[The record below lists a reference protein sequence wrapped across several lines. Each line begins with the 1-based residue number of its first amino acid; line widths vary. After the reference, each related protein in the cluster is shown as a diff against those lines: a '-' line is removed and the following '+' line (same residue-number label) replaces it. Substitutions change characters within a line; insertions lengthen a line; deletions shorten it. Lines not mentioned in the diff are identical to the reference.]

1 MKRTTYLF
9 TFLLAFMVCFNS
21 HAQEVK
27 LSGSRNAVRKSGDVL
42 ACLTPAA
49 SLATVLI
56 LQDWQG
62 LKQGALAGVS
72 TVGMTY
78 VLKYLVKKKR
88 PDGSDNHSFPSMHT
102 SVSFTGAAFIQR
114 RYGWKWGIPAYAV
127 ATYVGWSRT
136 YAKKHDW
143 WDVAAGAAMGIGSAY
158 IFTRPFAQKHNL
170 TLSPLAGDKH
180 FGIYASMTF

>member
-9 TFLLAFMVCFNS
+9 IFLLAFIACFNG

-27 LSGSRNAVRKSGDVL
+27 LSGSRKAVRTSGDVL

-72 TVGMTY
+72 TVGICPE
-78 VLKYLVKKKR
+78 V
-88 PDGSDNHSFPSMHT
+88 SDQERTSGRQRQSFLPFYAHL
-102 SVSFTGAAFIQR
+102 
-114 RYGWKWGIPAYAV
+114 GIFYRSSLYP
-127 ATYVGWSRT
+127 T
-136 YAKKHDW
+136 
-143 WDVAAGAAMGIGSAY
+143 
-158 IFTRPFAQKHNL
+158 
-170 TLSPLAGDKH
+170 
-180 FGIYASMTF
+180 

>member
-9 TFLLAFMVCFNS
+9 IFLLAFIACFNG

-27 LSGSRNAVRKSGDVL
+27 LSGSRKAVRTSGDVL

-62 LKQGALAGVS
+62 LKQGE
-72 TVGMTY
+72 
-78 VLKYLVKKKR
+78 R
-88 PDGSDNHSFPSMHT
+88 PDGSDNHSFPSMHA

-180 FGIYASMTF
+180 FGIYASMNF

>member
-27 LSGSRNAVRKSGDVL
+27 LSSSRNAVRKSGDVL

-72 TVGMTY
+72 TVDEAGKVVYEELVPEITNEPNY
-78 VLKYLVKKKR
+78 EAAIASLK
-88 PDGSDNHSFPSMHT
+88 N
-102 SVSFTGAAFIQR
+102 
-114 RYGWKWGIPAYAV
+114 
-127 ATYVGWSRT
+127 
-136 YAKKHDW
+136 
-143 WDVAAGAAMGIGSAY
+143 
-158 IFTRPFAQKHNL
+158 
-170 TLSPLAGDKH
+170 
-180 FGIYASMTF
+180 

>member
-9 TFLLAFMVCFNS
+9 IFLLAFIACFNG

-27 LSGSRNAVRKSGDVL
+27 LSGSRKAVRTPGDVL

-78 VLKYLVKKKR
+78 ALKYLIKKER

-102 SVSFTGAAFIQR
+102 LLRLSHVVNDLEMGYSGICRSYLCRLEPYVCQEAR
-114 RYGWKWGIPAYAV
+114 LVGRGSRSRYGYRQCLYLYPSV
-127 ATYVGWSRT
+127 
-136 YAKKHDW
+136 
-143 WDVAAGAAMGIGSAY
+143 
-158 IFTRPFAQKHNL
+158 RPKA
-170 TLSPLAGDKH
+170 
-180 FGIYASMTF
+180 

>member
-72 TVGMTY
+72 T
-78 VLKYLVKKKR
+78 
-88 PDGSDNHSFPSMHT
+88 
-102 SVSFTGAAFIQR
+102 
-114 RYGWKWGIPAYAV
+114 
-127 ATYVGWSRT
+127 
-136 YAKKHDW
+136 
-143 WDVAAGAAMGIGSAY
+143 
-158 IFTRPFAQKHNL
+158 
-170 TLSPLAGDKH
+170 
-180 FGIYASMTF
+180 FGI

>member
-78 VLKYLVKKKR
+78 ALKYLVKKER

-114 RYGWKWGIPAYAV
+114 RYGWKWGSNLCRMEP
-127 ATYVGWSRT
+127 YVCQEARLVGCGRRSRHG
-136 YAKKHDW
+136 YRQCLYLHPSVCPKAQPDPQS
-143 WDVAAGAAMGIGSAY
+143 AG
-158 IFTRPFAQKHNL
+158 R
-170 TLSPLAGDKH
+170 
-180 FGIYASMTF
+180 

>member
-1 MKRTTYLF
+1 
-9 TFLLAFMVCFNS
+9 MVCFNS

-72 TVGMTY
+72 TVGMTLCAE
-78 VLKYLVKKKR
+78 VPGKER
-88 PDGSDNHSFPSMHT
+88 TSRRQRQSF
-102 SVSFTGAAFIQR
+102 VSFHAYLRIV
-114 RYGWKWGIPAYAV
+114 YGRCFYPAPLRLEMGYPAYAV
-127 ATYVGWSRT
+127 AT
-136 YAKKHDW
+136 
-143 WDVAAGAAMGIGSAY
+143 M
-158 IFTRPFAQKHNL
+158 
-170 TLSPLAGDKH
+170 
-180 FGIYASMTF
+180 

>member
-9 TFLLAFMVCFNS
+9 VFLLAFIACFHG

-27 LSGSRNAVRKSGDVL
+27 LSGSRKAVRTSGDVL

-72 TVGMTY
+72 TVGMT
-78 VLKYLVKKKR
+78 
-88 PDGSDNHSFPSMHT
+88 
-102 SVSFTGAAFIQR
+102 
-114 RYGWKWGIPAYAV
+114 
-127 ATYVGWSRT
+127 
-136 YAKKHDW
+136 
-143 WDVAAGAAMGIGSAY
+143 
-158 IFTRPFAQKHNL
+158 
-170 TLSPLAGDKH
+170 
-180 FGIYASMTF
+180 